1 MNGSQSSLLRASP
14 GSAGR
19 LADVLLAELGQ
30 MIASGVLPS
39 GARLP
44 TERELMRR
52 YGVSRSAVRE
62 AIQGLS
68 ARGLV
73 LTRPGHRPVVL
84 GRSYEAA
91 VDTLGRL
98 VSHLVEDEVGVR
110 NLFETR
116 VFLEAALARHAALH
130 ARRDDIAAL
139 QSALEAN
146 RAAIGDPER
155 FYATDAAFHA
165 LLYRVPRNPIFPEI
179 HRAYLEWLQHQW
191 RLLPRGAEFD
201 QVNHAAHAEI
211 LDAIGARD
219 PDAAEAALRR
229 HLSTAWEFL
238 RAGLRQSLGP
248 ALIGAGQG
256 AAD

>member
-1 MNGSQSSLLRASP
+1 MDRSQAPLLRD
-14 GSAGR
+14 SADPPAR
-19 LADVLLAELGQ
+19 LADTVSAELAR
-30 MIASGVLPS
+30 MIAAGTLPS

-52 YGVSRSAVRE
+52 FGVSRSAVRE
-62 AIQGLS
+62 AIQALS
-68 ARGLV
+68 ARGLLV
-73 LTRPGHRPVVL
+73 ARPGHRPVVR
-84 GRSYEAA
+84 GRNYEFA

-98 VSHLVEDEVGVR
+98 VSHLVEDEAGVR

-116 VFLEAALARHAALH
+116 VFFEAALARHAALH
-130 ARRDDIAAL
+130 ARRDDIEALDAAT
-139 QSALEAN
+139 EAN

-165 LLYRVPRNPIFPEI
+165 LLYRVPRNPIFPEV
-179 HRAYLEWLQHQW
+179 HRAYVEWLQHHW

-201 QVNHAAHAEI
+201 RVNHAAHAEI
-211 LDAIGARD
+211 LDAIVARD

-238 RAGLRQSLGP
+238 RPALRPAPAP
-248 ALIGAGQG
+248 ALIGLDAG
-256 AAD
+256 